1 MASIQDDLDVGTSED
16 STPSSSPPGELEP
29 QVTPAD
35 PWACRCPLH
44 PFHDFALID
53 APMVEDAPA
62 EGQCR
67 GAALPGSW
75 SRPHGVKEEPQQ
87 EEPEQEE
94 EDLYYGL
101 PDGPGDL
108 GTELDMDPDAQG

>member
-1 MASIQDDLDVGTSED
+1 M
-16 STPSSSPPGELEP
+16 
-29 QVTPAD
+29 
-35 PWACRCPLH
+35 
-44 PFHDFALID
+44 
-53 APMVEDAPA
+53 
-62 EGQCR
+62 
-67 GAALPGSW
+67 PGSW
-75 SRPHGVKEEPQQ
+75 PRPYAVKEEPQQ